1 MFSDCF
7 GCVFG
12 LFRFVFGLFS
22 DKMTNTISKLKPE
35 DDICNV
41 DESGRCFTTLS
52 QQQIYLLLVKE
63 ETRRVI
69 SWIFNKIEE
78 MLANADFD
86 KSMVKMWFQTT
97 IYYLNEVASDER
109 DFDGMTRMVIA
120 VFDILKMV
128 LAPNVRPFIN
138 VEDCL
143 SLVLV
148 CREDILHMYRDNLV
162 QVVPF
167 IMDLN
172 EIFIKLLKSLSSSDL
187 FQFFK
192 NWMTEI
198 SKFLSKEL
206 KREDFVNSIRHFKLV
221 SELVDLVCKLQPTGY
236 IPPWFL
242 GTIPTMNEGWVEY
255 YVSDLRQLYCQVF
268 TTENTIQCQQTYLLQ
283 AQVNLV

>member
-1 MFSDCF
+1 
-7 GCVFG
+7 
-12 LFRFVFGLFS
+12 
-22 DKMTNTISKLKPE
+22 MTNTISKLKPE